1 MSKPNIKHELSFL
14 NRLVRLYSSGQ
25 SIEARVQPNSSVKFF
40 VKGTDKFLIH
50 IAHVEDLGYMR
61 VNTMPDNT
69 EYFKEISL
77 PTIQALSY
85 VGGFSLKGYVIIKMG
100 GTEVEVLQKVITD
113 IRNGHLLTARLNH
126 LSKYGKM
133 NDGIKHLTRR
143 QAKLRAQANIVAE
156 ILLAI
161 DELPR
166 YRQQPDGNL
175 PSYPSSH
182 SITEILGTPAFSM
195 FLGEQKGDY
204 HQTHNFMTAL
214 VDLATGGNDHEAA
227 RVRALNNALE
237 CVINHFMTTHGRR
250 VCLAGISQMD
260 KILNLS
266 CAMSQFQDNVKPKS
280 LLRGKVELLR
290 GYL

>member
-1 MSKPNIKHELSFL
+1 M
-14 NRLVRLYSSGQ
+14 
-25 SIEARVQPNSSVKFF
+25 
-40 VKGTDKFLIH
+40 
-50 IAHVEDLGYMR
+50 
-61 VNTMPDNT
+61 
-69 EYFKEISL
+69 
-77 PTIQALSY
+77 
-85 VGGFSLKGYVIIKMG
+85 
-100 GTEVEVLQKVITD
+100 ITD
-113 IRNGHLLTARLNH
+113 IRNDHLLTARLNH

-133 NDGIKHLTRR
+133 NDGIKHLVRR
-143 QAKLRAQANIVAE
+143 QTKLRAQANIVAE

-266 CAMSQFQDNVKPKS
+266 CAMSQFQYNVKPKS